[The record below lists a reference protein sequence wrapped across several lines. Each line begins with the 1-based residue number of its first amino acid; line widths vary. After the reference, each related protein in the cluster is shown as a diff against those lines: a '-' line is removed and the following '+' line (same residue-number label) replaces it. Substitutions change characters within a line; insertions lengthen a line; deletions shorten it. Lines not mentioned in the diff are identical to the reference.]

1 MSDKISSIENSLIEL
16 NRMFEVSAIAS
27 NAISIEDL
35 VSKLSDFLSDYLN
48 SDNIYFFALEKNLF
62 KNIPTNQV
70 PFADKYFEY
79 ENEAFWS
86 VISYDKIIKIENEEN
101 KKLYGSFWEQNGLND
116 LNVQYMRVFFNRN
129 DNMPVCFC
137 FLGNND
143 KESEDRIANTLKFL
157 NRVFEYIEPMLIKL
171 MGAEGDFARLAVQY
185 IRVYAICSPLTTIVF
200 AMDNLLRICGFIRGS
215 MFLNILM
222 SVLSGVLEFL
232 FLGVFGFGVWGA
244 AFATCSGMMVCA
256 LLALTPF
263 IRGKALLRFVRPRF
277 HARMIRQ
284 IISCGSPNFL
294 NNIAGRITSILLNAI
309 LVRIGGELAVSI
321 YGVLMYTEGFIQP
334 LLYGMCDSLQ
344 PAVGYNLGA
353 GKLSR
358 VRAIERCCFT
368 ASAVVSLLSV
378 AIMLLI
384 PETISQLFMP
394 DADAEGL
401 AMTVTALRFFAL
413 TYVTRWFSF
422 ATQSFMLAI
431 ERPREA
437 AFISVSTA
445 LVFPVLLILL
455 LWPLGLTGIWL
466 NFAGT
471 SMLAGILA
479 AAILLRLRTE
489 LIKADT

>member
-1 MSDKISSIENSLIEL
+1 MNSHKLFSETSPLKLFFLASIPG
-16 NRMFEVSAIAS
+16 
-27 NAISIEDL
+27 AISML
-35 VSKLSDFLSDYLN
+35 AS
-48 SDNIYFFALEKNLF
+48 ALYQT
-62 KNIPTNQV
+62 I
-70 PFADKYFEY
+70 D
-79 ENEAFWS
+79 
-86 VISYDKIIKIENEEN
+86 
-101 KKLYGSFWEQNGLND
+101 G
-116 LNVQYMRVFFNRN
+116 VF
-129 DNMPVCFC
+129 VGQ
-137 FLGNND
+137 FLGATAFAAVNLAMPFVIINFSLAD
-143 KESEDRIANTLKFL
+143 LIGVGASVPISISLGKKNEREAHNIFTCACIMIFLAGIAIGALL
-157 NRVFEYIEPMLIKL
+157 YAAAPLLIRL

-200 AMDNLLRICGFIRGS
+200 AMDNFLRICGFIRGS

-222 SVLSGVLEFL
+222 SILSGVLEFL
-232 FLGVFGFGVWGA
+232 FLGIFGFGVWGA
-244 AFATCSGMMVCA
+244 ALATCSGMMVCA
-256 LLALTPF
+256 LLALMPF

-277 HARMIRQ
+277 HAHMIRQ

-309 LVRIGGELAVSI
+309 LVRVGGELAVSI

-384 PETISQLFMP
+384 PETIALLFMP

-437 AFISVSTA
+437 ALISVSTA
-445 LVFPVLLILL
+445 LVFPVLLIVL

-471 SMLAGILA
+471 SVLAGILA
-479 AAILLRLRTE
+479 TAILLRLRTE
-489 LIKADT
+489 LLKPDES